1 MDRDQLF
8 PRVANLAPQ
17 LDARVDGE
25 AGEAQG
31 AGWIFSYHSSSENT
45 KEGRL
50 VVKDK
55 YLVEVVVGSVNR
67 YHFLPLILSL

>member
-1 MDRDQLF
+1 MDILF
-8 PRVANLAPQ
+8 
-17 LDARVDGE
+17 
-25 AGEAQG
+25 
-31 AGWIFSYHSSSENT
+31 HSSSENT

-67 YHFLPLILSL
+67 YHILPLILSL